1 MNRVLMLTCAVAAM
15 ALLSVDANAAGRLR
29 ARGGCGCSQPAP
41 TPMYTAPQPAAS
53 CCGGSAVSH
62 AMPGMTMPATPVVVP
77 GSAVPAS
84 PAVPGGHQ
92 HHSAA
97 STDATTIA
105 ISTEKP
111 AASCCGKGGS
121 CCGKDKAAVLVSADG
136 PKGTE
141 KVVDKAD
148 AKEVKL
154 EGTLWCAKC
163 GLKEVGVKKC
173 TNAIQVKDGDKTVTY
188 YLDDKGNGE
197 DYHEGLCGGGKK
209 EGAKVT
215 GTVTE
220 KDGKKWVKVSKVEE

>member
-1 MNRVLMLTCAVAAM
+1 MNRVLMLACAVAAT
-15 ALLSVDANAAGRLR
+15 ALVTVDANAAGRLST
-29 ARGGCGCSQPAP
+29 RGGCGCSQPAAP
-41 TPMYTAPQPAAS
+41 PVYSAPQPAAP
-53 CCGGSAVSH
+53 CCGGPVVPH
-62 AMPGMTMPATPVVVP
+62 AMPGMVMPAMPAMVMPATPT
-77 GSAVPAS
+77 PAT
-84 PAVPGGHQ
+84 PVPGGHQ
-92 HHSAA
+92 HSAA
-97 STDATTIA
+97 PTDDATVVV
-105 ISTEKP
+105 STVKA

-121 CCGKDKAAVLVSADG
+121 CCGKDKSALVSADE
-136 PKGTE
+136 PKAT
-141 KVVDKAD
+141 DKAD

-163 GLKEVGVKKC
+163 GLKEAGVKKC

-220 KDGKKWVKVSKVEE
+220 KDGKKWVKVTKVEEKK